1 MASIGLDRSRPSFA
15 DVNHRNP
22 VVDWTACASAASLAG
37 ALGFNVDDGPWEDPT
52 FRAHLAGAE
61 VHGLVAMGRVYSPA
75 GIDEFLAGFPPRA
88 GRVPVLDFDR
98 SGLTPAEAETW
109 IERVNAEWGRY
120 PFFFG
125 RSEWVAA
132 GQPEDTLVA
141 ACPYWGPQEG
151 QELDVPRGV
160 GEVVAHRFTDGR
172 TGPEPHGFPGVLD
185 HCGVSSLVVSPGRLR
200 KLAGLEFDSSS
211 V

>member
-1 MASIGLDRSRPSFA
+1 MASVELNPTRPSFA

-22 VVDWTACASAASLAG
+22 VVDWSACAAAASLAG

-61 VHGLVAMGRVYSPA
+61 VHGLVALGCAYGPA
-75 GIDEFLAGFPPRA
+75 GIDEFLASYPARP

-98 SGLTPAEAETW
+98 SGLTPAEAESW
-109 IERVNAEWGRY
+109 IEKVRAEWGRY

-125 RSEWVAA
+125 RAEWIAA

-151 QELDVPRGV
+151 PELQPPRGV
-160 GEVVAHRFTDGR
+160 GELVAHRFTDGR
-172 TGPEPHGFPGVLD
+172 TGPEPHTFPGVLER
-185 HCGVSSLVVSPGRLR
+185 CGVSYLMITRERLR
-200 KLAGLEFDSSS
+200 ELAGLEPGSGPA
-211 V
+211 